1 MEIPESWRHN
11 LGLKL
16 LAGGLALL
24 LYLHVHGTKT
34 VEREVDLPLRLENLP
49 DSLILLEPPPATARV
64 LVSGPAQEL
73 LFLRFVPRAGVQVDL
88 SRAHPPAV
96 RRALMP
102 SDVELGSEDRLVV
115 QGIVEPQSVELP
127 VDRRI
132 DRTLPVR
139 VVFASQPPAGYLL
152 VATRADPNKVVCS
165 GPATRLADLSE
176 ISTRPVELGG
186 RREAFSTRV
195 DLAVDPELVDCNP
208 ASVNVEC
215 TVEREQQRALVD
227 RPVTV
232 VNSGDGM
239 SVEIRP
245 PQVTVTLS
253 GPQQAVESLDPEDIQ
268 VVLDAASLVPG
279 NYQGVRLEPQ
289 LPAWARLDSVEP
301 DSVAVVVR
309 RRGRRR

>member
-1 MEIPESWRHN
+1 VEIPESWRHN

-16 LAGGLALL
+16 LAAGLALL

-49 DSLILLEPPPATARV
+49 DSLILLETPPSTARV

-88 SRAHPPAV
+88 ARAHPPAV

-102 SDVELGSEDRLVV
+102 SDVDLGSEDRLVV
-115 QGIVEPQSVELP
+115 QGIVEPQSVELA

-139 VVFASQPPAGYLL
+139 VVFSGQPPAGYLL
-152 VATRADPNKVVCS
+152 LATRVDPNKVVCS
-165 GPATRLADLSE
+165 GAATRLADLRE
-176 ISTRPVELGG
+176 IPTHPVELAG
-186 RREAFSTRV
+186 RRDAFSTRV
-195 DLAVDPELVDCNP
+195 ELAIDPTLVDCNP
-208 ASVNVEC
+208 ATVNVEC

-227 RPVTV
+227 RPVTI

-239 SVEIRP
+239 TVEIRP
-245 PQVTVTLS
+245 EQVTVTLS
-253 GPQQAVESLDPEDIQ
+253 GPQEAVESLDPDDIQ

-279 NYQGVRLEPQ
+279 NYQGVPLEPQ
-289 LPAWARLDSVEP
+289 IATWARLYSVEP
-301 DSVAVVVR
+301 DSVSVIVR
-309 RRGRRR
+309 RRGHRR